1 MGSSSLHTS
10 PHFLFLSL
18 QHYIYAVTHY
28 DIHMI
33 VMVTRLS
40 VYLDLCQCHGVGER
54 VFVGGW
60 PLAQQIAC
68 IFFMRATY
76 LMIMIQPCK
85 PRSSSSITG

>member
-1 MGSSSLHTS
+1 M
-10 PHFLFLSL
+10 
-18 QHYIYAVTHY
+18 IY
-28 DIHMI
+28 I
-33 VMVTRLS
+33 VMVTRLSLDAYIGGRVRRS

-76 LMIMIQPCK
+76 LMIMIQTCMYVYFLQTTK
-85 PRSSSSITG
+85 F